1 MSLILEAIDLSKT
14 FDGGETPIQALRNA
28 SLKLDVGDF
37 VALMG
42 PSGCGKSSLLH
53 LCGAMDRPTSG
64 RIVIEGRPLE
74 RLDDLGLTRLRRTR
88 IGFVF
93 QFFNLLPTLTV
104 AENVALPL
112 LLAGVSKSKAEADA
126 RRWID
131 RVGLT
136 NRRGHYPQQL
146 SGGEMQ
152 RTALARAVAHQPALL
167 LADEPTGNLD
177 STNSQ
182 RVLELLRELNAET
195 GVAVLLATH
204 SAEIAAGAKQV
215 LHMRDGVLEN
225 QC

>member
-1 MSLILEAIDLSKT
+1 LILEARDLSKT
-14 FDGGETPIQALRNA
+14 YDGGETQVQALRRA
-28 SLKLDVGDF
+28 SLKLERGDF

-53 LCGAMDRPTSG
+53 LCGAMDRPSSG
-64 RIVIEGRPLE
+64 SLVIEGTPLQS
-74 RLDDLGLTRLRRTR
+74 LDDLGLTRLRRSR

-112 LLAGVSKSKAEADA
+112 LLAGVAKTKAEEEAS
-126 RRWID
+126 RWIN
-131 RVGLT
+131 RVGLDS
-136 NRRGHYPQQL
+136 RRGHYPQQL

-152 RTALARAVAHQPALL
+152 RTALARAVVHRPALL

-177 STNSQ
+177 STNSV
-182 RVLELLRELNAET
+182 RVLELLRELNEET
-195 GVAVLLATH
+195 KAAVLLATH
-204 SAEIAAGAKQV
+204 SVEIAAGAKRV

-225 QC
+225 QY

>member
-1 MSLILEAIDLSKT
+1 MILEAIDLSKT
-14 FDGGETPIQALRNA
+14 YDGGETLVLALRRAN
-28 SLKLDVGDF
+28 LKLDRGDF

-64 RIVIEGRPLE
+64 HISIEVTPL
-74 RLDDLGLTRLRRTR
+74 RGLDDFALTRLRRSR

-104 AENVALPL
+104 AENVSLPL
-112 LLAGVSKSKAEADA
+112 LLAGVPRTKAAREAN
-126 RRWID
+126 RWID
-131 RVGLT
+131 RVGLA

-177 STNSQ
+177 SANSRQ
-182 RVLELLRELNAET
+182 VLELLRDLNHET

-204 SAEIAAGAKQV
+204 SDEIAAGAKRV
-215 LHMRDGVLEN
+215 LHMRDGILSDK
-225 QC
+225 

>member
-1 MSLILEAIDLSKT
+1 MILEAIDLSKT
-14 FDGGETPIQALRNA
+14 YEGGEMPVQALRSAN
-28 SLKLDVGDF
+28 LELERGDF

-64 RIVIEGRPLE
+64 RIVIEGTPLHGM
-74 RLDDLGLTRLRRTR
+74 DDLGLTRLRRTR

-126 RRWID
+126 GRWID
-131 RVGLT
+131 RVGLAS
-136 NRRGHYPQQL
+136 RRGHYPQQL

-177 STNSQ
+177 SANSL
-182 RVLELLRELNAET
+182 RVLALLRELNDET

-204 SAEIAAGAKQV
+204 SAEIAAGAKRL
-215 LHMRDGVLEN
+215 LHMRDGRISNE
-225 QC
+225 